1 MAGEFVNLN
10 EVGSLTRS
18 GQGYEGTAEDSNA
31 ESRAFSGRMDAS
43 KQGLKGSA
51 GNTFTNVADTHS
63 GNLVQL
69 ANQIAQQAIR
79 AVRGENVILTAD
91 EDAHT
96 AQQVTASTVDNQSSA
111 VSRPITY

>member
-10 EVGSLTRS
+10 EVGTLTRS

-31 ESRAFSGRMDAS
+31 ESRTFAGRMDAS
-43 KQGLKGSA
+43 KQGLRGAA

-63 GNLVQL
+63 SNLVQL
-69 ANQIAQQAIR
+69 ANQIAAQAVR
-79 AVRGENVILTAD
+79 AVRGENTILTAD

-96 AQQVTASTVDNQSSA
+96 AQQVSVSTVEGQSSA